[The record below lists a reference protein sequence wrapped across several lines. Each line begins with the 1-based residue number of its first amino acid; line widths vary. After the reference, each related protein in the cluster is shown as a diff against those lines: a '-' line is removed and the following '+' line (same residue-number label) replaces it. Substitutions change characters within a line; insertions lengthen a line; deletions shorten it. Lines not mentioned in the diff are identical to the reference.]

1 MNEQVP
7 PNCDYT
13 IRDHQLCMDLNN
25 IMMLI
30 NSSHDVDEILHKV
43 MEESCKA
50 LDCESARIAMRE
62 GENWVI
68 RYVNNLPDD
77 LIGQAFTDEELPHAA
92 LAMTTRKPVAIDDA
106 LHDDRTNT
114 GMMAS
119 FGIKSVLVL
128 PLVDKDVVTG
138 TLLFG
143 YHSRSISFT
152 DAETDY
158 AGGMAIGLA
167 IALQN
172 ARLYQDLEESKRLGD
187 ALNEIDNVL
196 YSTQDYAVIM
206 NKLLQLSTDVIG
218 AESAVIFSKEG
229 DRWMVRSEYKLPL
242 AVFGQTFSNTEVI
255 HTAITAG
262 TKRSLVVQNVFNS
275 PEIDQKFVEMFG
287 IRSLL
292 DFPLIVRGE
301 VIGDLT
307 FHYHSSPVPF
317 NERQV
322 EFARKLQISIT
333 LALENSRL
341 LDTSKQHETKLK
353 EAEDILLYSEERY
366 RALFRDNPTM
376 IVTLDGDLMMLSVNP
391 ACASQL
397 GYTINELEGQ
407 SVLKLFLA
415 EDHPAVIEQLRE
427 CLQNPN
433 QVHRWQFRKIRKDG
447 EILWVDEIAQAVYD
461 RNGVLNLLVVCQDI
475 TAHKKAED
483 ELRHSEERYR
493 RLYNETPVMLYSID
507 DDGRLVSVSNFW
519 LETLGYERN
528 EVLGRKTTDFHT
540 AASRSYATEVVLPEF
555 FRTGSCKEVP
565 YQLVKKNG
573 EILDVLLSSIA
584 ERDSEGKIVRSLAV
598 SIDVTDR
605 KRAEEEI
612 GRLNANVASRAA
624 ELEVANQELGAFNYT
639 VAHDLRNPLNTL
651 SLSCQGIEIF
661 CADQLND
668 ECKGYVRNIY
678 NSTMHMNQLIDAL
691 LTFSRM
697 GHVEPH
703 REKVDLCALAQE
715 VVAVLQQNEP
725 ERQIDFRIADGI
737 EANGDANLLRVVL
750 DNLLGNAW
758 KYTVK
763 QEQAVIEFG
772 AREIDGVTTYF
783 VRDNG
788 DGFDKA
794 DADKLFVPFQRLPGA
809 ETSKGFGIGL
819 ATVER
824 IIRRHGGRVWAEG
837 NLDKGAT
844 FYFTLATN

>member
-1 MNEQVP
+1 
-7 PNCDYT
+7 
-13 IRDHQLCMDLNN
+13 
-25 IMMLI
+25 MMII

-43 MEESCKA
+43 VEKSRQA
-50 LDCESARIAMRE
+50 LDCDSAQIAMRE
-62 GENWVI
+62 GDNWVI
-68 RYVNNLPDD
+68 QYVNNLPDD

-119 FGIKSVLVL
+119 LGIKSVLVL
-128 PLVDKDVVTG
+128 PLLEKDVVTG

-143 YHSRSISFT
+143 YHSRAISFT

-158 AGGMAIGLA
+158 AGRMSIGVA

-206 NKLLQLSTDVIG
+206 NKMLQLSTDVIG

-229 DRWMVRSEYKLPL
+229 DRWMVRSEYKLPMSL
-242 AVFGQTFSNTEVI
+242 SGQTFSNTEVI

-262 TKRSLVVQNVFNS
+262 TKRSLVVQDVLNN
-275 PEIDQKFVEMFG
+275 PEIDQKFVEIFG

-322 EFARKLQISIT
+322 EFVRKLQISIT

-341 LDTSKQHETKLK
+341 LDTSKQHESKLK
-353 EAEDILLYSEERY
+353 EAENILRYSEERY

-415 EDHPAVIEQLRE
+415 EDHPTLIEQLRK

-447 EILWVDEIAQAVYD
+447 GILWVDEIAQAVYD
-461 RNGVLNLLVVCQDI
+461 RNGGLNLLVVCQDI
-475 TAHKKAED
+475 T
-483 ELRHSEERYR
+483 
-493 RLYNETPVMLYSID
+493 
-507 DDGRLVSVSNFW
+507 
-519 LETLGYERN
+519 
-528 EVLGRKTTDFHT
+528 
-540 AASRSYATEVVLPEF
+540 
-555 FRTGSCKEVP
+555 
-565 YQLVKKNG
+565 
-573 EILDVLLSSIA
+573 
-584 ERDSEGKIVRSLAV
+584 EGKQ
-598 SIDVTDR
+598 
-605 KRAEEEI
+605 AEEEI
-612 GRLNANVASRAA
+612 ARLNMTLVMRAA
-624 ELEVANQELGAFNYT
+624 ELEDANRELEAFNYT

-725 ERQIDFRIADGI
+725 ERQIDFHIADGI

-772 AREIDGVTTYF
+772 VREIDGVTTYF

-788 DGFDKA
+788 AGFDKA

-844 FYFTLATN
+844 FSFTLATN

>member
-7 PNCDYT
+7 PHCNYT
-13 IRDHQLCMDLNN
+13 IRAHQLCTDLNN
-25 IMMLI
+25 IMMII

-43 MEESCKA
+43 VEKSRQA
-50 LDCESARIAMRE
+50 LDCDSAQIAMRE
-62 GENWVI
+62 GDNWVI
-68 RYVNNLPDD
+68 QYVNNLPDD

-106 LHDDRTNT
+106 LHDDRTNS

-119 FGIKSVLVL
+119 LGIKSVLVL
-128 PLVDKDVVTG
+128 PLLEKDVVTG

-143 YHSRSISFT
+143 YHSRAISFT

-158 AGGMAIGLA
+158 AGRMSIGVA

-206 NKLLQLSTDVIG
+206 NKMLQLSTDVIG

-229 DRWMVRSEYKLPL
+229 DRWMVRSEYKLPMSL
-242 AVFGQTFSNTEVI
+242 SGQTFSNTEVI

-262 TKRSLVVQNVFNS
+262 TKRSLVVQDVLNN
-275 PEIDQKFVEMFG
+275 PEIDQKFVEIFG

-322 EFARKLQISIT
+322 EFVRKLQISIT

-341 LDTSKQHETKLK
+341 LDTSKQHESKLK
-353 EAEDILLYSEERY
+353 EAENILRYSEERY

-415 EDHPAVIEQLRE
+415 EDHPTLIEQLRK

-447 EILWVDEIAQAVYD
+447 GILWVDEIAQAVYD
-461 RNGVLNLLVVCQDI
+461 RNGGLNLLVVCQDI
-475 TAHKKAED
+475 T
-483 ELRHSEERYR
+483 
-493 RLYNETPVMLYSID
+493 
-507 DDGRLVSVSNFW
+507 
-519 LETLGYERN
+519 
-528 EVLGRKTTDFHT
+528 
-540 AASRSYATEVVLPEF
+540 
-555 FRTGSCKEVP
+555 
-565 YQLVKKNG
+565 
-573 EILDVLLSSIA
+573 
-584 ERDSEGKIVRSLAV
+584 EGKQ
-598 SIDVTDR
+598 
-605 KRAEEEI
+605 AEEEI
-612 GRLNANVASRAA
+612 ARLNMTLVMRAA
-624 ELEVANQELGAFNYT
+624 ELEDANRELEAFNYT

-725 ERQIDFRIADGI
+725 ERQIDFHIADGI

-763 QEQAVIEFG
+763 QEQTVIEFG
-772 AREIDGVTTYF
+772 VREIDGVTTYF

-788 DGFDKA
+788 AGFDKA

-844 FYFTLATN
+844 FSFTLATN

>member
-1 MNEQVP
+1 
-7 PNCDYT
+7 
-13 IRDHQLCMDLNN
+13 
-25 IMMLI
+25 MMII

-43 MEESCKA
+43 VEKSRQA
-50 LDCESARIAMRE
+50 LDCDSAQIAMRE
-62 GENWVI
+62 GDNWVI
-68 RYVNNLPDD
+68 QYVNNLPDD

-106 LHDDRTNT
+106 LHDDRTNS

-119 FGIKSVLVL
+119 LGIKSVLVL
-128 PLVDKDVVTG
+128 PLLEKDVVTG

-143 YHSRSISFT
+143 YHSRAISFT

-158 AGGMAIGLA
+158 AGRMSIGVA

-206 NKLLQLSTDVIG
+206 NKMLQLSTDVIG

-229 DRWMVRSEYKLPL
+229 DRWMVRSEYKLPMSL
-242 AVFGQTFSNTEVI
+242 SGQTFSNTEVI

-262 TKRSLVVQNVFNS
+262 TKRSLVVQDVLNN
-275 PEIDQKFVEMFG
+275 PEIDQKFVEIFG

-322 EFARKLQISIT
+322 EFVRKLQISIT

-341 LDTSKQHETKLK
+341 LDTSKQHESKLK
-353 EAEDILLYSEERY
+353 EAENILRYSEERY

-415 EDHPAVIEQLRE
+415 EDHPTLIEQLRK

-447 EILWVDEIAQAVYD
+447 GILWVDEIAQAVYD
-461 RNGVLNLLVVCQDI
+461 RNGGLNLLVVCQDI
-475 TAHKKAED
+475 T
-483 ELRHSEERYR
+483 
-493 RLYNETPVMLYSID
+493 
-507 DDGRLVSVSNFW
+507 
-519 LETLGYERN
+519 
-528 EVLGRKTTDFHT
+528 
-540 AASRSYATEVVLPEF
+540 
-555 FRTGSCKEVP
+555 
-565 YQLVKKNG
+565 
-573 EILDVLLSSIA
+573 
-584 ERDSEGKIVRSLAV
+584 EGKQ
-598 SIDVTDR
+598 
-605 KRAEEEI
+605 AEEEI
-612 GRLNANVASRAA
+612 ARLNMTLVMRAA
-624 ELEVANQELGAFNYT
+624 ELEDANRELEAFNYT

-725 ERQIDFRIADGI
+725 ERQIDFHIADGI

-763 QEQAVIEFG
+763 QEQTVIEFG
-772 AREIDGVTTYF
+772 VREIDGVTTYF

-788 DGFDKA
+788 AGFDKA

-844 FYFTLATN
+844 FSFTLATN